1 MASHLVEILIYSAL
15 NKAVNECG
23 NQKSKPFMPHYY
35 ICIAASQ
42 SEISDSGQNSDQ
54 ISYLVRKRSEIYTQV
69 RYFDKVNQ
77 NAGKLLKA
85 ESPFWAKI
93 VGVCEIPCPN

>member
-1 MASHLVEILIYSAL
+1 MASHLVEILIYSAI

-42 SEISDSGQNSDQ
+42 SEISDSGQNSEPNALFGQ
-54 ISYLVRKRSEIYTQV
+54 KKVRS
-69 RYFDKVNQ
+69 
-77 NAGKLLKA
+77 L
-85 ESPFWAKI
+85 
-93 VGVCEIPCPN
+93 